1 MELESFHKINI
12 NSTLKAKVIYFL
24 IIFTAWVTCSNAQI
38 PDSILKKQKP
48 PQLNT
53 TTFPDSIA
61 KRIAKEQR
69 DTPDVIQTTIVYS
82 KDTLDAIVD
91 YGSKD
96 SMIFDNIQNLVH
108 LYGAAYV
115 NYKTLKLTAAYIVID
130 LKNNIANA
138 KPLPDSVGK
147 LRGLPNF
154 KDESQEFTAG
164 EMRYNFRTQ
173 KGVVKEVTTKYN
185 DAYVHGGLSKFVSSK
200 GDSTKT
206 GDAKRDDIAYST
218 DAIFTTCNAD
228 HPHFGI
234 HSSKQKVIPNKL
246 IVVGP
251 SNLIIGDI
259 PTPLWLPFAAFPLSK
274 GKQTGLIFPRDY
286 EYNQVYGFG
295 LRNLGW
301 YFPLGDTRDLTLQG
315 DIYVRG
321 TWGLRAR
328 SNYIKTYKYTGNFEL
343 GYDSR
348 INEDALANINRVPS
362 WSVNWQH
369 SQDQRA
375 NPLFTFNAS
384 VNLQGSK
391 SKEYANYQSSVN
403 NDFRRATTSTISSNV
418 GFTKTFPGKPYSLT
432 GGANVTQNTATRIMT
447 ISLPS
452 LDFRVQTLFPFKN
465 NKRVGNEKWYEKV
478 SFQYASSLQNRVTT
492 QDSVLF
498 TKKALD
504 NLNFGVKHDI
514 SSNVNFN
521 LFKYF
526 NLSPSV
532 TYSEAWYLRQFRK
545 SFNPDSFLIRRDT
558 LFNVDSSDFSIR
570 PDTLLYGKVDTI
582 KNKGFYRVPQISMGA
597 SLSTRV
603 FGTLQFGK
611 GWLRALRHTMT
622 PSIGFNY
629 SPNYRRYEDSIQT
642 DIRNP
647 FRQVYNLYQDAI
659 FSAPSTGGTQAA
671 LTYSLTNL
679 FEFKTFNKRDSTF
692 KKGKILE
699 NVNIAGSYNFV
710 ADSFKF
716 SQIAMGTGTNFFKGL
731 TTLSVSILLD
741 PYGKD
746 SQGNRVQEFAL
757 KRNGKLV
764 NLVNAM
770 LSLNS
775 TLSIGDI
782 RRLFDKSESSDGS
795 TSTST
800 TVKKPAKKRGEES
813 LADLLE
819 SFRLSHNFTVS
830 RTTISGRDTTQF
842 QNALYTSGN
851 IPLSKKWRITV
862 GNIGYDFTSKR
873 MTYPD
878 FGFFRDLHCWEM
890 GVNWQPTRGTFSFF
904 LRVKPGTLD
913 FLKIP
918 YSKQYPDRF

>member
-1 MELESFHKINI
+1 MELYNFCKINTK
-12 NSTLKAKVIYFL
+12 SPLKTKVIYF
-24 IIFTAWVTCSNAQI
+24 IIFFSTWAICSNAQI
-38 PDSILKKQKP
+38 PDSILKKQSISR
-48 PQLNT
+48 LNNT
-53 TTFPDSIA
+53 LNPDILP
-61 KRIAKEQR
+61 R

-96 SMIFDNIQNLVH
+96 SMIFDNVANLVH

-115 NYKTLKLTAAYIVID
+115 NYKNLKLTAAYIVID
-130 LKNNIANA
+130 LKNNIATA
-138 KPLPDSVGK
+138 KPQPDSIGR

-154 KDESQEFTAG
+154 KDDSQEFTAG

-200 GDSTKT
+200 GDSTH
-206 GDAKRDDIAYST
+206 RDDIAYST

-251 SNLIIGDI
+251 SNLVIGDI
-259 PTPLWLPFAAFPLSK
+259 PTPLFLPFAAFPLSK

-286 EYNQVYGFG
+286 EYNQIFGFG

-301 YFPLGDTRDLTLQG
+301 YFPLSDTRDLTLQA

-328 SNYIKTYKYTGNFEL
+328 SNYIKTYKYSGSFEV
-343 GYDSR
+343 GYSS
-348 INEDALANINRVPS
+348 IISEDERANIIRAPS

-375 NPLFTFNAS
+375 NPLFSFNAS

-391 SKEYANYQSSVN
+391 SKQFSNYQSNVY
-403 NDFRRATTSTISSNV
+403 NDFKRATTSTISSNI

-432 GGANVTQNTATRIMT
+432 GGANVTQNTATRVMT
-447 ISLPS
+447 ISLPN

-465 NKRVGNEKWYEKV
+465 NNRVGNERWYEKV
-478 SFQYASSLQNRVTT
+478 SLQYASSLQNRVET
-492 QDSVLF
+492 QDSALFSKKVLE
-498 TKKALD
+498 
-504 NLNFGVKHDI
+504 NLNFGVKHDL
-514 SSNVNFN
+514 SSSVNFN

-526 NLSPSV
+526 NLAPSV
-532 TYSEAWYLRQFRK
+532 NYTEAWYLKQFRK
-545 SFNPDSFLIRRDT
+545 SFDPNQIVTKLDT
-558 LFNVDSSDFSIR
+558 TYNVDSSDFNVRI
-570 PDTLLYGKVDTI
+570 DTVLYGKVDTI
-582 KNKGFYRVPQISMGA
+582 KKTGFYRVPQISMGA
-597 SLSTRV
+597 SISTRV
-603 FGTLQFGK
+603 FGTMQFKK
-611 GWLRALRHTMT
+611 GWLRGIRHTMT

-629 SPNYRRYEDSIQT
+629 SPDYHRYEDSIQT
-642 DIRNP
+642 DLRNP
-647 FRQVYNLYQDAI
+647 FRDIYNLYQNAI
-659 FSAPSTGGTQAA
+659 FGAPSTGGTQAA

-679 FEFKTFNKRDSTF
+679 FEMKTFSKKDSTFNKA
-692 KKGKILE
+692 KLLE
-699 NVNIAGSYNFV
+699 NVTVAGSYNFV
-710 ADSFKF
+710 ADSFRF

-731 TTLSVSILLD
+731 TTLSVNILLD
-741 PYGKD
+741 PYGRNSK
-746 SQGNRVQEFAL
+746 GTRLQEFAL
-757 KRNGKLV
+757 KSNGKLF
-764 NLVNAM
+764 NLVNAT

-775 TLSIGDI
+775 GLSIGDI
-782 RRLFDKSESSDGS
+782 RRIFKGENTQS
-795 TSTST
+795 TNANPNADANKN
-800 TVKKPAKKRGEES
+800 VKKAGEES

-819 SFRLSHNFTVS
+819 SFRLSHNFTLS
-830 RTTISGRDTTQF
+830 RSNINGIDTTQY

-862 GNIGYDFTSKR
+862 GNIGYDFISKS

-878 FGFFRDLHCWEM
+878 FGFYRDLHCWEM
-890 GVNWQPTRGTFSFF
+890 GVNWQPTRGTFSFY

-918 YSKQYPDRF
+918 YAKNYPDRF

>member
-1 MELESFHKINI
+1 
-12 NSTLKAKVIYFL
+12 
-24 IIFTAWVTCSNAQI
+24 
-38 PDSILKKQKP
+38 
-48 PQLNT
+48 
-53 TTFPDSIA
+53 
-61 KRIAKEQR
+61 
-69 DTPDVIQTTIVYS
+69 
-82 KDTLDAIVD
+82 
-91 YGSKD
+91 
-96 SMIFDNIQNLVH
+96 MIFDNIQNLVH

-478 SFQYASSLQNRVTT
+478 SFQYASSLQNRITT
-492 QDSVLF
+492 QDSALF
-498 TKKALD
+498 TKKVLE
-504 NLNFGVKHDI
+504 NLTQTFYTN
-514 SSNVNFN
+514 
-521 LFKYF
+521 
-526 NLSPSV
+526 NLSFVVCECNEDITNSSKDWFEEINYAP
-532 TYSEAWYLRQFRK
+532 TESEAWDIVQIEEIERE
-545 SFNPDSFLIRRDT
+545 
-558 LFNVDSSDFSIR
+558 LF
-570 PDTLLYGKVDTI
+570 
-582 KNKGFYRVPQISMGA
+582 
-597 SLSTRV
+597 
-603 FGTLQFGK
+603 
-611 GWLRALRHTMT
+611 
-622 PSIGFNY
+622 
-629 SPNYRRYEDSIQT
+629 
-642 DIRNP
+642 
-647 FRQVYNLYQDAI
+647 
-659 FSAPSTGGTQAA
+659 
-671 LTYSLTNL
+671 
-679 FEFKTFNKRDSTF
+679 
-692 KKGKILE
+692 
-699 NVNIAGSYNFV
+699 
-710 ADSFKF
+710 
-716 SQIAMGTGTNFFKGL
+716 
-731 TTLSVSILLD
+731 
-741 PYGKD
+741 KD
-746 SQGNRVQEFAL
+746 
-757 KRNGKLV
+757 
-764 NLVNAM
+764 
-770 LSLNS
+770 
-775 TLSIGDI
+775 
-782 RRLFDKSESSDGS
+782 
-795 TSTST
+795 
-800 TVKKPAKKRGEES
+800 EE
-813 LADLLE
+813 
-819 SFRLSHNFTVS
+819 
-830 RTTISGRDTTQF
+830 
-842 QNALYTSGN
+842 
-851 IPLSKKWRITV
+851 
-862 GNIGYDFTSKR
+862 
-873 MTYPD
+873 
-878 FGFFRDLHCWEM
+878 
-890 GVNWQPTRGTFSFF
+890 
-904 LRVKPGTLD
+904 
-913 FLKIP
+913 
-918 YSKQYPDRF
+918 

>member
-1 MELESFHKINI
+1 MELYNFCKINTK
-12 NSTLKAKVIYFL
+12 SPLKTKVIYF
-24 IIFTAWVTCSNAQI
+24 IIFFSTWAICSNAQI
-38 PDSILKKQKP
+38 PDSILKKQSISR
-48 PQLNT
+48 LNNT
-53 TTFPDSIA
+53 LNPDTLP
-61 KRIAKEQR
+61 R

-96 SMIFDNIQNLVH
+96 SMIFDNVANLVH

-115 NYKTLKLTAAYIVID
+115 NYKNLKLTAAYIVID
-130 LKNNIANA
+130 LKNNIATA
-138 KPLPDSVGK
+138 KPQPDSIGR

-154 KDESQEFTAG
+154 KDDSQEFTAG

-200 GDSTKT
+200 GDSTH
-206 GDAKRDDIAYST
+206 RDDIAYST

-251 SNLIIGDI
+251 SNLVIGDI
-259 PTPLWLPFAAFPLSK
+259 PTPLFLPFAAFPLSK

-286 EYNQVYGFG
+286 EYNQIFGFG

-301 YFPLGDTRDLTLQG
+301 YFPLSDTRDLTLQA

-328 SNYIKTYKYTGNFEL
+328 SNYIKTYKYSGSFEV
-343 GYDSR
+343 GYSS
-348 INEDALANINRVPS
+348 IISEDERANIIRAPS

-375 NPLFTFNAS
+375 NPLFSFNAS

-391 SKEYANYQSSVN
+391 SKQFSNYQSNVY
-403 NDFRRATTSTISSNV
+403 NDFKRATTSTISSNI

-432 GGANVTQNTATRIMT
+432 GGANVTQNTATRVMT
-447 ISLPS
+447 ISLPN

-465 NKRVGNEKWYEKV
+465 NNRVGNERWYEKV
-478 SFQYASSLQNRVTT
+478 SLQYASSLQNRVET
-492 QDSVLF
+492 QDSALFSKKVLE
-498 TKKALD
+498 
-504 NLNFGVKHDI
+504 NLNFGVKHDL
-514 SSNVNFN
+514 SSSVNFN

-526 NLSPSV
+526 NLAPSV
-532 TYSEAWYLRQFRK
+532 NYTEAWYLKQFRK
-545 SFNPDSFLIRRDT
+545 SFDPNQIVTKLDT
-558 LFNVDSSDFSIR
+558 TYNVDSSDFNVRI
-570 PDTLLYGKVDTI
+570 DTVLYGKVDTI
-582 KNKGFYRVPQISMGA
+582 KKTGFYRVPQISMGA
-597 SLSTRV
+597 SISTRV
-603 FGTLQFGK
+603 FGTMQFKK
-611 GWLRALRHTMT
+611 GWLRGIRHTMT

-629 SPNYRRYEDSIQT
+629 SPDYHRYEDSIQT
-642 DIRNP
+642 DLRNP
-647 FRQVYNLYQDAI
+647 FRDIYNLYQNAI
-659 FSAPSTGGTQAA
+659 FGAPSTGGTQAA

-679 FEFKTFNKRDSTF
+679 FEMKTFSKKDSTFNKA
-692 KKGKILE
+692 KLLE
-699 NVNIAGSYNFV
+699 NVTVAGSYNFV
-710 ADSFKF
+710 ADSFRF

-731 TTLSVSILLD
+731 TTLSVNILLD
-741 PYGKD
+741 PYGRNSK
-746 SQGNRVQEFAL
+746 GTRLQEFAL
-757 KRNGKLV
+757 KSNGKLF
-764 NLVNAM
+764 NLVNAT

-775 TLSIGDI
+775 GLSIGDI
-782 RRLFDKSESSDGS
+782 RRIFKGENTQS
-795 TSTST
+795 TNANPNADANKN
-800 TVKKPAKKRGEES
+800 VKKAGEES

-819 SFRLSHNFTVS
+819 SFRLSHNFTLS
-830 RTTISGRDTTQF
+830 RSNINGIDTTQY

-862 GNIGYDFTSKR
+862 GNIGYDFISKS

-878 FGFFRDLHCWEM
+878 FGFYRDLHCWEM
-890 GVNWQPTRGTFSFF
+890 GVNWQPTRGTFSFY

-918 YSKQYPDRF
+918 YAKNYPDRF